1 MKYLGLSKTM
11 FNSGISLIEDKGDSS
26 QLLTLITERWDRQKY
41 SGAWPAKVLQQI
53 KKSHELNRL
62 DLILENRDVMT
73 PTEKEEM
80 NDQHYPFYE
89 FLKNQDLEKFVHKN
103 NPQLKF
109 VSHHLCHAWA
119 SALFSP
125 FEKCLILVV
134 DGSGSRFSDL
144 ELDQKMKNSSLQD
157 ENLSYECYSLYAWN
171 GKEIKLL
178 EKNYHQYQKTA
189 HGPLKFSEGL
199 GSMYEKVAQFI
210 FNEPTASGKVMG
222 LAAFGKPVMK
232 KQSHF
237 DFLNSLN
244 WNNSFNGQRKK
255 EWQESPHLEM
265 YKQVAAEAQWRFEE
279 EWLHNAIELK
289 KNYPEYDQLILAGG
303 CALNCTAN
311 WKLYQQ
317 KIFKDIYVTPFPGD
331 ESISIGLV
339 ARPYLE
345 KTNKNVFRQ
354 HQISFWGEPLN
365 APQLELNQ
373 LEILKAKFEVVEPE
387 DIASFTAE
395 LISQGHV
402 VGWFQSRS
410 EIGPRALGHRSI
422 LCRPDTGKAKEHLN
436 KFVKF
441 REDFRPYGSTVL
453 FEHAARFFET
463 PRGFDNSFMSFAV
476 PVKGAWKEL
485 LSDIVHKDGTCRMQT
500 LKSEQDK
507 LYYQLLKEVEERIGM
522 ALVLNTSLNIM
533 GQPILETFEDLLEFL
548 EKVNLTGVAYGNVF
562 VYTKAGTKAPLLAG
576 K

>member
-11 FNSGISLIEDKGDSS
+11 FNSGISLIEDNGDKS

-41 SGAWPAKVLQQI
+41 SGAWPAKVLQQL
-53 KKSHELNRL
+53 KKSHELNQL
-62 DLILENRDVMT
+62 DLIFENRDVMT
-73 PTEKEEM
+73 PAEKEEM

-89 FLKNQDLEKFVHKN
+89 FVKNQQLEKFVKKN
-103 NPQLKF
+103 NPQLNF
-109 VSHHLCHAWA
+109 ISHHLCHAWA

-125 FEKCLILVV
+125 FEKCLILVI
-134 DGSGSRFSDL
+134 DGSGTRYSDL
-144 ELDQKMKNSSLQD
+144 EAEQKIKNATLQD
-157 ENLSYECYSLYAWN
+157 ENLSYECYSLYSWN
-171 GKEIKLL
+171 GQEIKLM
-178 EKNYHQYQKTA
+178 EKNYHQYKTSS
-189 HGPLKFSEGL
+189 HPLLKFSEGL
-199 GSMYEKVAQFI
+199 GSMYEKVAQYI

-222 LAAFGKPVMK
+222 LAAFGKPEKK

-237 DFLNSLN
+237 DFMNSLD
-244 WNNSFNGQRKK
+244 WSKSFKGQSKK
-255 EWQESPHLEM
+255 EWQDSLHFEL

-279 EWLHNAIELK
+279 EWLHNAIQLK
-289 KNYPEYDQLILAGG
+289 KNYPDYDQLILAGG

-311 WKLYQQ
+311 WKLFHQ

-345 KTNKNVFRQ
+345 KTRKNVFRQ
-354 HQISFWGEPLN
+354 KQVSFWGEPLN
-365 APQLELNQ
+365 SPTSKQI
-373 LEILKAKFEVVEPE
+373 EILKSKFEVVESD
-387 DIASFTAE
+387 DIVSFTAQ
-395 LISQGHV
+395 LISKGHV
-402 VGWFQSRS
+402 VGWFQGRS

-422 LCRPDTGKAKEHLN
+422 LCRPDTGKAKNHLN

-476 PVKGAWKEL
+476 PVKGAWKEM

-500 LKSEQDK
+500 LKSNQDE
-507 LYYQLLKEVEERIGM
+507 LYYRLLQEVEERTGM

-548 EKVNLTGVAYGNVF
+548 DEVNLTGVAYGNVF
-562 VYTKAGTKAPLLAG
+562 VYTKVGTKAPMLTG